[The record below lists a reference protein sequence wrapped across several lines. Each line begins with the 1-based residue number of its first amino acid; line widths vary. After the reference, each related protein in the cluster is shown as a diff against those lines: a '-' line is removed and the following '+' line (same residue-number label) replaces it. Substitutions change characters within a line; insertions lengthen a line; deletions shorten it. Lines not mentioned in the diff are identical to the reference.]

1 MVPGVMAGLEA
12 LEDGGSAALELQ
24 GHQPED
30 HAEPAEPQESQE
42 TLALV
47 GGLLRLAGHAKAME
61 LMAHLV
67 HLNFEG
73 REFLEVHAFLKERYG
88 AHLEQFDVLTEFVRT
103 LDFLVPVG
111 LNCSMSQLPYQLS
124 DGASSEL
131 LLLQYL
137 RNSEAFG
144 MGAKE
149 LVKLAREAD
158 APDIENYGAELVADA
173 YKTAWFIKAMLR

>member
-1 MVPGVMAGLEA
+1 MEGIASIERLQELAPREIEEIEGAQPQ
-12 LEDGGSAALELQ
+12 GS
-24 GHQPED
+24 GD
-30 HAEPAEPQESQE
+30 SRE
-42 TLALV
+42 TLSLV

-61 LMAHLV
+61 LMSHLV

-73 REFLEVHAFLKERYG
+73 REFLEVHGFLKERYE
-88 AHLEQFDVLTEFVRT
+88 AHLAQFDVLTELVRT
-103 LDFLVPVG
+103 LDYLVPVG

-124 DGASSEL
+124 DESTGAAM
-131 LLLQYL
+131 LLQYL
-137 RNSEAFG
+137 RNTEAFG

-173 YKTAWFIKAMLR
+173 YKTAWFLKAILR